1 MYYVYI
7 LRCFDNSLY
16 TGVTNDV
23 LKRYKKHQEGHGAK
37 YTRAHKPISIEF
49 VIKCDTKSEALK
61 LERKIKSLLKSQKE
75 KLILLDDEVMNKL
88 EIQIQNIEKS
98 NL

>member
-7 LRCFDNSLY
+7 LRCSDNSLY

-23 LKRYKKHQEGHGAK
+23 LKRYKKHQEGNGAK
-37 YTRAHKPISIEF
+37 YTRVHKPISIEL